1 MASIKFIEQ
10 RIAGKEK
17 ELERLTKKMVRI
29 EAAKASGW
37 EKNPYYYSDHDLRI
51 TATDIEEVKAS
62 ITKYKADLQAAT
74 EKASSRN
81 VAAIL
86 EFLEGWKT
94 RCLEFYGAGLREA
107 FDEKEEVQELG
118 RKVQTYR
125 WGTPEYMAADAEY
138 KARYKEHRER
148 LRGKYEKR
156 VEERGGRKYKVE
168 VKVEDGDLEYIVPLM
183 RGSYEESME
192 RLQADLTEEAA
203 RKYDFIIDRTN
214 AVVGEITDAT
224 GLTVGAKG
232 DLNGY
237 IIGTNGRAKVQT
249 IGAGG
254 YNIQCYH
261 FRTLIHAA

>member
-1 MASIKFIEQ
+1 
-10 RIAGKEK
+10 
-17 ELERLTKKMVRI
+17 
-29 EAAKASGW
+29 
-37 EKNPYYYSDHDLRI
+37 
-51 TATDIEEVKAS
+51 
-62 ITKYKADLQAAT
+62 
-74 EKASSRN
+74 
-81 VAAIL
+81 
-86 EFLEGWKT
+86 
-94 RCLEFYGAGLREA
+94 
-107 FDEKEEVQELG
+107 
-118 RKVQTYR
+118 
-125 WGTPEYMAADAEY
+125 
-138 KARYKEHRER
+138 
-148 LRGKYEKR
+148 
-156 VEERGGRKYKVE
+156 
-168 VKVEDGDLEYIVPLM
+168 
-183 RGSYEESME
+183 ME